1 MKPVDVEKRHEG
13 ALRSLLNGERKIV
26 AHTRLKLGD
35 HVRLSKHKGIF
46 EKGYT
51 MNYGT
56 EIFKIIK
63 ISKLF
68 PELYYLE
75 DYKGENIDGGFYRQE
90 ILKVINQKRE
100 EN

>member
-1 MKPVDVEKRHEG
+1 
-13 ALRSLLNGERKIV
+13 
-26 AHTRLKLGD
+26 
-35 HVRLSKHKGIF
+35 
-46 EKGYT
+46 